1 MNCSLKI
8 PYGYANVIN
17 FYNEIQVDSKTGIY
31 SLYLTASNGNDKLLF
46 L

>member
-1 MNCSLKI
+1 MNCSFKI
-8 PYGYANVIN
+8 LFGYANVIN

-31 SLYLTASNGNDKLLF
+31 SLSLTACNDDDKLLF